1 MVGELRWSC
10 YIILFIIFKAPL
22 KDETF
27 LSSVAFEELVCDYL
41 SVSLNFAFTF
51 GFPCSNI
58 LILLPT
64 FFVMNKSVIVKQH
77 FFSRF
82 DRRLQRDQI
91 SLYSLCC
98 IEIEAGVLSDKV
110 WHNLWISLEPDF
122 GGSKWWVAH
131 YPGKRKHNS
140 SWFLSGVSKKG
151 SVYQIEDLKIP
162 ECQKVCHSEFISLF
176 C

>member
-1 MVGELRWSC
+1 MKLFCLASRLRN
-10 YIILFIIFKAPL
+10 LF
-22 KDETF
+22 
-27 LSSVAFEELVCDYL
+27 DYL

-64 FFVMNKSVIVKQH
+64 FFVMNKSVIGKQH

-82 DRRLQRDQI
+82 DRRLWRDQI

-122 GGSKWWVAH
+122 GGTKWWVAH
-131 YPGKRKHNS
+131 YPGKRKLNS

-151 SVYQIEDLKIP
+151 SIYQIEDLKIP
-162 ECQKVCHSEFISLF
+162 ECQKVRHSEFISLL